1 MPRKNAQN
9 MVLISVHVPQQM
21 LRELDELVMKGI
33 YPSRNEAIRTAI
45 RDLLLLYRQ
54 RNNEAS
60 FLGGR

>member
-1 MPRKNAQN
+1 MPRKNTQN

-21 LRELDELVMKGI
+21 LKELDELVMRGI
-33 YPSRNEAIRTAI
+33 FPSRNEAVRAAI

-60 FLGGR
+60 FMGGR